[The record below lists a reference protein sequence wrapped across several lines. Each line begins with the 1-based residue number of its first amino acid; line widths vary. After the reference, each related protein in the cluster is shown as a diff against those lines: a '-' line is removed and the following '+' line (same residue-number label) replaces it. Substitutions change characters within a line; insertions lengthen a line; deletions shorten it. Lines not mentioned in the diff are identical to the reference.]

1 MHHCGGGVQPVVGAC
16 VGAVHNADDSDVA
29 LGITRISG
37 PQEQN
42 AGVSRPKEQTEVV
55 MDDSRTGP
63 PLHLPTV
70 EDRRAAI
77 EQANGPWATMT
88 LAAALDRAAQRHGD
102 SPFVMT
108 DDHIWSYRDIA
119 QASRLLGAR
128 LLAQGIR
135 PRDHVAIVMANV
147 VEFAI
152 AKFAIARV
160 GAVAVPVNFML
171 RRTELEY
178 ILRQA
183 DCVALITMNRFRD
196 HDHLADLDVLM
207 PGWETRGGGD
217 AFPKLRTVFAVAV
230 DEPLRPGVRA
240 LIDPAWAPTKPDLDA
255 IAAVEAQADPEFR
268 CDVLYTSGT
277 TGYPKGAMIT
287 HDMILRVAY
296 ASSYSMAR
304 EQGRR
309 VLFAL
314 PMHHVFGYVECMVAM
329 MFVGGAIVPRP
340 RFDATDM
347 VEAAERY
354 QVSEIC
360 CVPLM
365 TQAMI
370 EVVRERGFDC
380 PTLVAFF
387 NSGGVNPPTI
397 WQEIRDHFGA
407 RELLT
412 GYGMTETSASSCCAL
427 SEGDDDRLQTSN
439 GRLKQAGI
447 ASLADQ
453 GPHLVAYK
461 TVDPVTGDDLAPGAK
476 GELLARGYCV
486 TRGYYNKPEETRA
499 AFTPDGWFRTGDIGT
514 ISADGYVRLLGRVKE
529 SYRCGGEMVMPE
541 EVENVLKMHPDIAN
555 AIVVGVPDERMG
567 EVGCALIVG
576 RNRVPQS
583 DEIMAF
589 CRDRIARFKVP
600 KYVIPVDHS
609 ELPYTVTG
617 RARRVQLAADARK
630 RLSL

>member
-1 MHHCGGGVQPVVGAC
+1 MVGAGVAPGQNATVSTADLRAFPPNPAAKRS
-16 VGAVHNADDSDVA
+16 VGA
-29 LGITRISG
+29 RR
-37 PQEQN
+37 PEEQIE
-42 AGVSRPKEQTEVV
+42 AV
-55 MDDSRTGP
+55 MSTSRTDLP
-63 PLHLPTV
+63 PQLPPV
-70 EDRRAAI
+70 EERRA
-77 EQANGPWATMT
+77 ELERANAPWARTT
-88 LAAALDRAAQRHGD
+88 LAAALDRAAQRHGG
-102 SPFVMT
+102 SPFVIT
-108 DDHIWSYRDIA
+108 DDHTWTYHEISE
-119 QASRLLGAR
+119 ASRLLAAR
-128 LLAQGIR
+128 LLAYGVR
-135 PRDHVAIVMANV
+135 PRDHVAIVLANL

-152 AKFAIARV
+152 AKFAVARL

-171 RRTELEY
+171 RRTEMEY
-178 ILRQA
+178 IFRQA

-196 HDHLADLDVLM
+196 HDYLADLDALM
-207 PGWETRGGGD
+207 PNWEADGGGE
-217 AFPKLRTVFAVAV
+217 AFPMLRTVFVVAV
-230 DEPLRPGVRA
+230 EEPMRTGARA
-240 LIDPAWAPTKPDLDA
+240 LIDPDWRPTSPDLDA
-255 IAAVEAQADPEFR
+255 LAAAEAQADPDFR

-314 PMHHVFGYVECMVAM
+314 PMHHVFGYVECMVSM
-329 MFVGGAIVPRP
+329 MFVGGAIVPRQ
-340 RFDATDM
+340 RFDPTDM

-365 TQAMI
+365 TQAMMD
-370 EVVRERGFDC
+370 VVRERGFDC
-380 PTLVAFF
+380 PTLIAYF

-397 WQEIRDHFGA
+397 WREIRDHFGA
-407 RELLT
+407 HELLT

-427 SEGDDDRLQTSN
+427 SEYDDERLKTTN

-447 ASLADQ
+447 ASLPDQ
-453 GPHLVAYK
+453 GPHLVVYK
-461 TVDPVTGDDLAPGAK
+461 VVDPLTGADLAPGEK

-486 TRGYYNKPEETRA
+486 TRGYYNKPDETKE
-499 AFTPDGWFRTGDIGT
+499 AFTADGWFRTGDIGT
-514 ISADGYVRLLGRVKE
+514 IDSDGYVRLMGRVKE

-541 EVENVLKMHPDIAN
+541 EVENLLKTHPDIAN
-555 AIVVGVPDERMG
+555 AIVVGVPDKRMG

-576 RNRVPQS
+576 LNRTPQTA
-583 DEIMAF
+583 EIIAF
-589 CRDRIARFKVP
+589 CRGRIARFKIP
-600 KYVIPVDHS
+600 KYVIAVDDS

-617 RARRVQLAADARK
+617 RARRVQLADDARR